1 MPENIERSS
10 KETNPSDYTLKD
22 DIREQARVRLH
33 DTFMELELVTS
44 NKEATA
50 PVVEAAR
57 AAYVMAIADYCII
70 DTNLSD

>member
-1 MPENIERSS
+1 MPEDFERGA
-10 KETNPSDYTLKD
+10 KETNPSEYAFKD
-22 DIREQARVRLH
+22 DIREQARARLH